1 MRLHVKTRREKNKK
15 QNVRHTEMYQLAGV
29 LKHAN
34 QVEQMNCVGVL
45 HPVQ

>member
-1 MRLHVKTRREKNKK
+1 MRLHVKTRKKKK
-15 QNVRHTEMYQLAGV
+15 QKPVRHTEMYQLAGV